1 MVLFASG
8 GFGTATMLF
17 FADGE
22 ALGVSLGVAIDTAK
36 EGVLAADVFVLDA
49 TLLGGKAE
57 GDAGT
62 VAVEAGAFHEA
73 GIDCI
78 ANFASWS
85 DNFKGSFF
93 LIVASRSAQAV
104 LYNFLY
110 LSASASSALM
120 SASVKLGLLSTPSWS
135 RPISRFAFR
144 SSSCN
149 SSITLALVSVITE
162 IEP

>member
-62 VAVEAGAFHEA
+62 VAVEALHSTRQALTALPTSHHGV
-73 GIDCI
+73 IT
-78 ANFASWS
+78 
-85 DNFKGSFF
+85 
-93 LIVASRSAQAV
+93 SRSH
-104 LYNFLY
+104 
-110 LSASASSALM
+110 SS
-120 SASVKLGLLSTPSWS
+120 
-135 RPISRFAFR
+135 
-144 SSSCN
+144 
-149 SSITLALVSVITE
+149 
-162 IEP
+162 